1 MKRMS
6 EVFKLPVNGFE
17 LEYLMSKTT
26 GDDDDSIAR
35 AINNVD
41 TMADALDACVKVL
54 GQMPAGE
61 PANESDRAYHQA
73 LDALSAYRGAK

>member
-1 MKRMS
+1 MTRMS

-26 GDDDDSIAR
+26 EDDDDSIAHT
-35 AINNVD
+35 INHVD
-41 TMADALDACVKVL
+41 ALADALDACVKVL

-61 PANESDRAYHQA
+61 PVNDSDRAYHQA
-73 LDALSAYRGAK
+73 LEALNAYRGTK